1 MKIYKSKVYDVYIEH
16 INIKLSIDLDDFS
29 NPNNNSGY
37 IEITSLITSNKNSC
51 FWDNLNFFIY
61 NNNIEIIKKECEQ
74 ELIDKNLY
82 VKEIFKV
89 IETLINSAILEN
101 MLTKIN
107 KND

>member
-1 MKIYKSKVYDVYIEH
+1 MKIYRSKVYDIDIED

-37 IEITSLITSNKNSC
+37 IEITSNSTSNKNYC
-51 FWDNLNFFIY
+51 FWDNLDFFIY
-61 NNNIEIIKKECEQ
+61 NNKKVIKEECKQ

-82 VKEIFKV
+82 IKGIFKT
-89 IETLINSAILEN
+89 IENLINVAISEK
-101 MLTKIN
+101 MLIKTN

>member
-1 MKIYKSKVYDVYIEH
+1 MKIYRSKIYDIDIED
-16 INIKLSIDLDDFS
+16 INVKLSIDLDEFS
-29 NPNNNSGY
+29 NPNDNEGY
-37 IEITSLITSNKNSC
+37 IEITSINASNKNSC

-61 NNNIEIIKKECEQ
+61 NNKKTIKEECKQ
-74 ELIDKNLY
+74 ELIDKKFY
-82 VKEIFKV
+82 IKGIFKT

>member
-1 MKIYKSKVYDVYIEH
+1 MKIYKSKVYDVCIEN

-37 IEITSLITSNKNSC
+37 IEITSVITSNKNSC

-61 NNNIEIIKKECEQ
+61 NNKKIIKEECKQ

-82 VKEIFKV
+82 VKQIFKA
-89 IETLINSAILEN
+89 IENLIDVAISEN
-101 MLTKIN
+101 MLTKTN
-107 KND
+107 KDD

>member
-1 MKIYKSKVYDVYIEH
+1 MKIYRSKVYDVYIEN
-16 INIKLSIDLDDFS
+16 INIKLSVDLDDFS

-37 IEITSLITSNKNSC
+37 IEITSVNISNKNSC

-61 NNNIEIIKKECEQ
+61 NNKKIIKKECEQ
-74 ELIDKNLY
+74 ELVHKNLY
-82 VKEIFKV
+82 VKEIFKA
-89 IETLINSAILEN
+89 IETLIDAAILEN

>member
-1 MKIYKSKVYDVYIEH
+1 MKIYRSKIYDIYIEN
-16 INIKLSIDLDDFS
+16 INIKLSVDLDDFS
-29 NPNNNSGY
+29 NPNDNSGY
-37 IEITSLITSNKNSC
+37 IEITSVITSNKNSC

-61 NNNIEIIKKECEQ
+61 NNKKTIKEECKQ

-82 VKEIFKV
+82 VKEIFKA
-89 IETLINSAILEN
+89 IENLINAAILEN

>member
-1 MKIYKSKVYDVYIEH
+1 MKIYRSKIYDIDIED
-16 INIKLSIDLDDFS
+16 INVKLSIDLDDFS

-37 IEITSLITSNKNSC
+37 IEITSVITSNKNSC
-51 FWDNLNFFIY
+51 FWDNLDFFIY
-61 NNNIEIIKKECEQ
+61 NNKKTIKKECKQ

-89 IETLINSAILEN
+89 IENLINTAISEK
-101 MLTKIN
+101 MLIKTN

>member
-1 MKIYKSKVYDVYIEH
+1 MKIYRSKIYDIDIED

-37 IEITSLITSNKNSC
+37 IEITSVITSNKNSC

-61 NNNIEIIKKECEQ
+61 NNKKIIKEECEQ

-82 VKEIFKV
+82 VKQIFKA
-89 IETLINSAILEN
+89 IENLIKVAISEN
-101 MLTKIN
+101 MLVKTN